1 MTHPRRVFL
10 IALAATGATLAGQ
23 AQAQAKPKVDE
34 KEPQAVA
41 LGYVTDTAKADA
53 KKYPKHAATQ
63 MCSNC
68 ALYQGK
74 PTDPVAGCP
83 LFAGK
88 NVEAKAWCS
97 AWVKKG

>member
-1 MTHPRRVFL
+1 MTTRRVFMMQSVL
-10 IALAATGATLAGQ
+10 GASALASGVAMAAAPMVAETDAN
-23 AQAQAKPKVDE
+23 AKG
-34 KEPQAVA
+34 
-41 LGYVTDTAKADA
+41 LGYVADTAKADA

-74 PTDPVAGCP
+74 AGSTAGGCP

-88 NVEAKAWCS
+88 EVAAKGWCS
-97 AWVKKG
+97 AYAKKA